1 MIGNTALVYAASD
14 GKHRPASHP
23 AMSRHGFVPPAP
35 RAEKPSPKLPPLRV
49 VVSVDKAAERR
60 RRAADRARERYQN
73 DPEYRA
79 RQKAYMAAYRR
90 SERGKAKRAEATRRE
105 AEYRRA
111 HRPVRLPL
119 TPEELRARAAAAKR
133 RKYATDPEF
142 RARRLEDQRRRDAA
156 KRERQ
161 RAA

>member
-23 AMSRHGFVPPAP
+23 ARQRHGWIEPTP
-35 RAEKPSPKLPPLRV
+35 RAEKPTPKLPPLRV

-60 RRAADRARERYQN
+60 RRAADRKRERYRT
-73 DPEYRA
+73 DPEFRA
-79 RQKAYMAAYRR
+79 RQAASQAAYRR
-90 SERGKAKRAEATRRE
+90 SERGKAKRAEGARRE

-133 RKYATDPEF
+133 RKYATDPDF